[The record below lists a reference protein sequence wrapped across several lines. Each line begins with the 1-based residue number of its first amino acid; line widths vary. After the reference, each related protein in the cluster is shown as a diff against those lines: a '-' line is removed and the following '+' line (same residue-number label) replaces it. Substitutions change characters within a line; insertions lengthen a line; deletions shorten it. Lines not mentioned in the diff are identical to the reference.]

1 MNRASAEVSLSAIAD
16 NLKLIKSK
24 TDSQVLA
31 VVKAD
36 AYGHG
41 LIQVGK
47 AAADAG
53 AASAR
58 SGSIGF
64 VSSIGSIGSI
74 GGAAR
79 AVPKACKSSLHCHRV
94 DALREEGGPEGSI
107 IAGRRVGTF

>member
-41 LIQVGK
+41 LIPG
-47 AAADAG
+47 
-53 AASAR
+53 
-58 SGSIGF
+58 
-64 VSSIGSIGSI
+64 
-74 GGAAR
+74 
-79 AVPKACKSSLHCHRV
+79 LHHWVRILK
-94 DALREEGGPEGSI
+94 LRLI
-107 IAGRRVGTF
+107 